1 MKGKVKKTRG
11 AEEVETRQSKVREGQ
26 CYTRDED
33 KRGEEGI
40 KGGATF
46 SIFHQGYPHPASF
59 VTK

>member
-33 KRGEEGI
+33 KRGRRE
-40 KGGATF
+40 
-46 SIFHQGYPHPASF
+46 
-59 VTK
+59 